1 MKAMNQNKELN
12 VFIEQL
18 VLIIND
24 KSFKK
29 HLNKHLVALIK
40 EHEQVIKQL
49 LDD

>member
-1 MKAMNQNKELN
+1 MEKQESKEVSL
-12 VFIEQL
+12 FIEQL